1 MEEILLRIQT
11 LENELKK
18 EREINRILQFQI
30 ADINEEFTNKIK
42 LNNEEINDLK
52 INFLNKK
59 EEKPLLKET
68 IVNNSLVNDKKI
80 NHLSNNYIYFMNDF
94 IKTCIQNNDF
104 SLKQIMINNGFND
117 FKLHNYDFLS
127 VKKSY
132 SAYVNEGIL
141 SVVRN
146 KISFYCVLEK
156 SSSGYNLPQ
165 GTEIHNKISQLEIL
179 SKNNKYE
186 KYYLINER
194 TLEIFII
201 DKSIGGDWH
210 SSHLT
215 RIGYAFEVNTNYS
228 YIEYKNK
235 NYIIGKPVKDEND
248 NIIIECIETKALFN
262 PFTHNLI

>member
-52 INFLNKK
+52 INFLNQK

-132 SAYVNEGIL
+132 SACVDENLL
-141 SVVRN
+141 SSVRH
-146 KISFYCVLEK
+146 KLSFYCDLEK
-156 SSSGYNLPQ
+156 NRRGYNLPQ
-165 GTEIHNKISQLEIL
+165 GTEIHNKISQLKML
-179 SKNNKYE
+179 SRKNKYE

-194 TLEIFII
+194 TLEIFIF
-201 DKSIGGDWH
+201 DKSSTSDWP
-210 SSHLT
+210 T